1 MKTRYFKISLVIA
14 LASLTVLSSSCKRF
28 RCKKGSGNIKTE
40 TRKIGEFTKLEISG
54 GFNVTL
60 KQDSS
65 QSLTINADDNLLQ
78 YIQTEVS
85 GNTLLIKNKRNI
97 CGSHQM
103 NLVVGVRNLEALK
116 ASGGIELK
124 SDGRLNTKELEL
136 ELKGATKINM
146 DLSATNV
153 RVTGKGSTELDLRG
167 QAASADVRLTGSGN
181 INALEFVVGRYNLE
195 TTGASDCNINVL
207 NELNVHSTGASEV
220 KYRGTPSTVNTDKT
234 GAASVKK
241 ID

>member
-1 MKTRYFKISLVIA
+1 MKIRYFKIPFVIT

-28 RCKKGSGNIKTE
+28 RCKKGSGKIKTE
-40 TRKIGEFTKLEISG
+40 TRKTGEFTKLEISG

-65 QSLTINADDNLLQ
+65 QSLTINADDNLLE
-78 YIQTEVS
+78 YIQTDVS
-85 GNTLLIKNKRNI
+85 GSTLEIKNKRNI
-97 CGSHQM
+97 CGS
-103 NLVVGVRNLEALK
+103 NEITLVVGVRNLEALK
-116 ASGGIELK
+116 ASGGIEVK
-124 SDGRLNTKELEL
+124 SDGRINTKDLEMQL
-136 ELKGATKINM
+136 AGATKIEL

-153 RVTGKGSTELDLRG
+153 RAKGSGATELDLRG
-167 QAASADVRLTGSGN
+167 QAASADVRLTGSGK
-181 INALEFVVGRYNLE
+181 INALDFVVGRYNLE
-195 TTGASDCNINVL
+195 TTGASECNINVL